1 MIKLSL
7 VFLISF
13 STWGLSVKESLKK
26 VMASADFVE
35 IVPGPNMVLDLR
47 YASTDNFVGKDMY
60 GDFRKAFLHK
70 LAAAKLEKARAH
82 LQQLKPGY
90 KILVFDALRPRSV
103 QRILWSKVV
112 NTPQQGFV
120 GNPDKGSMH
129 NFGMAI
135 DLSLQDAKG
144 VELDMGTP
152 FDDFTDLAQPK
163 LEEKNL
169 AAGLL
174 TPAQLENRKLLR
186 KIMVEAGFIQLPHE
200 WWHYDAL
207 PGDEVRAHYTIVE

>member
-1 MIKLSL
+1 MIKFA
-7 VFLISF
+7 VIFLISI
-13 STWGLSVKESLKK
+13 SSWGLSVKESLKK
-26 VMASADFVE
+26 VMASPDFVE
-35 IVPGPNMVLDLR
+35 ISAGPEIVLDLR
-47 YASTDNFVGKDMY
+47 YGTTNNFVGRDMY
-60 GDFRKAFLHK
+60 GEFKKAFLHK
-70 LAAAKLEKARAH
+70 DAAAKFKQAQAK

-90 KILVFDALRPRSV
+90 KILIFDALRPRSV

-135 DLSLQDAKG
+135 DLSLTDAKG
-144 VELDMGTP
+144 KELDMGTP

-163 LEEKNL
+163 MEEKNL
-169 AAGLL
+169 AEGKL

-186 KIMVEAGFIQLPHE
+186 KIMTEAGFIQLPHE

-207 PGDEVRAHYTIVE
+207 PGDEVRAHYMIVE

>member
-1 MIKLSL
+1 MTKLTLLLLLSL
-7 VFLISF
+7 S
-13 STWGLSVKESLKK
+13 SWGLSVKESLQK
-26 VMASADFVE
+26 VMASPDFVE
-35 IVPGPNMVLDLR
+35 ISAGPLVALDLR
-47 YASTDNFVGKDMY
+47 YGTTNNFVGKDLY
-60 GDFRKAFLHK
+60 GEFKKAFLHK
-70 LAAAKLEKARAH
+70 FAAAKLKQAEAQ
-82 LQQLKPGY
+82 LQRLKPGY
-90 KILVFDALRPRSV
+90 KILIFDVLRPRSV

-135 DLSLQDAKG
+135 DLSLMDASGK
-144 VELDMGTP
+144 ELDMGTP

-163 LEEKNL
+163 MEEKNL

-174 TPAQLENRKLLR
+174 TNAQLENRKLLR
-186 KIMVEAGFIQLPHE
+186 KIMTDAGFIQLPHE

-207 PGDEVRAHYTIVE
+207 PGDEVRAHYAIVE